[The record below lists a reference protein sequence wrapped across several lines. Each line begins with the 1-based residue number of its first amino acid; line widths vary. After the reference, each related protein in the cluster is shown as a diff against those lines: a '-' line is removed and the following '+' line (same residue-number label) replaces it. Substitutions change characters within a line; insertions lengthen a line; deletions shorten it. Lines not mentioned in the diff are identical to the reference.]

1 MATVAEK
8 EREIDLMYE
17 RDPKAA
23 AAAMRE
29 LCAVV
34 DDTGREIG
42 LILNRGK
49 EGDDAQAQ
57 S

>member
-1 MATVAEK
+1 MATVAMK

-42 LILNRGK
+42 LILNREK
-49 EGDDAQAQ
+49 EGDDVQAQ

>member
-23 AAAMRE
+23 VAAMRE
-29 LCAVV
+29 LCAIV

-42 LILNRGK
+42 RILNRGK
-49 EGDDAQAQ
+49 EGE
-57 S
+57 

>member
-1 MATVAEK
+1 MATVAMK

-23 AAAMRE
+23 AAAMMK

-34 DDTGREIG
+34 DDTGREVR

-49 EGDDAQAQ
+49 EGDDVQAQ